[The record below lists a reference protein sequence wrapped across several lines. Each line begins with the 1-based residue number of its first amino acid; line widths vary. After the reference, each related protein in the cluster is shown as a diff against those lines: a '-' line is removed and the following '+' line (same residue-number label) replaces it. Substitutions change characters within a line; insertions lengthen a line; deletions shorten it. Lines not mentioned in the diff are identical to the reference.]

1 MKWILGRSLRCLARK
16 IITALARHIL
26 MMDTLQVAKDM
37 KNNKRAILN
46 GVSGYVKPNHL
57 LAIMGPSGCG
67 KVRL

>member
-1 MKWILGRSLRCLARK
+1 
-16 IITALARHIL
+16 